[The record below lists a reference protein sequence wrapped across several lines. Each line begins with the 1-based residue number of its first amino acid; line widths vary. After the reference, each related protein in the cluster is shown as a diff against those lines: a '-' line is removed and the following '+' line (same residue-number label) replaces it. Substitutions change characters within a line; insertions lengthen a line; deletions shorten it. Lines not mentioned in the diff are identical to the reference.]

1 MCSSDLKMADRLG
14 RLSEEIKREVS
25 SILLRDVKDPRLG
38 MISITDVNVSRDL
51 SWAKVYFSL
60 LGTEEERETTLEGL
74 NRAKGFVRTELSKRL
89 RVRHTPEIIFQFDP
103 SLEQGAKM
111 DALLKTLQ
119 VPKGDEDKE

>member
-1 MCSSDLKMADRLG
+1 MMADRLG

-38 MISITDVNVSRDL
+38 MVSITDVNVSRDL

-119 VPKGDEDKE
+119 VPKGDEHKE

>member
-1 MCSSDLKMADRLG
+1 MADRLG

>member
-1 MCSSDLKMADRLG
+1 MADRLG
-14 RLSEEIKREVS
+14 RLSE
-25 SILLRDVKDPRLG
+25 VKDPRLG

-60 LGTEEERETTLEGL
+60 LGTEEDREKTLEGL
-74 NRAKGFVRTELSKRL
+74 DRAKGFIRSELAKRL
-89 RVRHTPEIIFQFDP
+89 RVRHTPEVLFQFDP

-119 VPKGDEDKE
+119 PSKEDEGDQ

>member
-1 MCSSDLKMADRLG
+1 MADRLG

-38 MISITDVNVSRDL
+38 MVSITDVNVSRDL

-119 VPKGDEDKE
+119 VPKGDEHKE